1 MKKINKD
8 YIIKDDDGFWIDMVD
23 VISYEVVGWV
33 CNERFEFEFEDMYY
47 SGVVKDSGGGFMEVY
62 LIEDVEEI

>member
-23 VISYEVVGWV
+23 VISNEVVGWV
-33 CNERFEFEFEDMYY
+33 CNERFEFEFEDM
-47 SGVVKDSGGGFMEVY
+47 
-62 LIEDVEEI
+62 

>member
-23 VISYEVVGWV
+23 VISNEVVGWV